1 MSEEM
6 NTSSKFNFFGVDL
19 PKIDLPK
26 IDLPKIDLPKI
37 NLPKVD
43 VPTLNMPTLN
53 MPTLNMPTL
62 NMPAVHMD
70 GVNTAIDAVKSAAK
84 DGYTSATEAAT
95 KVRNGAGH
103 TVTLVREA
111 IGV

>member
-19 PKIDLPK
+19 PKIDL
-26 IDLPKIDLPKI
+26 
-37 NLPKVD
+37 
-43 VPTLNMPTLN
+43 
-53 MPTLNMPTL
+53 PTL

-95 KVRNGAGH
+95 NVRNGAGH

>member
-1 MSEEM
+1 MKEDPMSEEM
-6 NTSSKFNFFGVDL
+6 NTSRKFNFFGVDL

-26 IDLPKIDLPKI
+26 I

-43 VPTLNMPTLN
+43 V
-53 MPTLNMPTL
+53 PTL

-84 DGYTSATEAAT
+84 DGYTTATEAAT

>member
-37 NLPKVD
+37 NLPKID
-43 VPTLNMPTLN
+43 L
-53 MPTLNMPTL
+53 PTL

>member
-19 PKIDLPK
+19 PR

-43 VPTLNMPTLN
+43 V
-53 MPTLNMPTL
+53 PTLNMPTL

>member
-26 IDLPKIDLPKI
+26 FDLPKIDL
-37 NLPKVD
+37 
-43 VPTLNMPTLN
+43 
-53 MPTLNMPTL
+53 PTL

-95 KVRNGAGH
+95 NVRNGAGH

>member
-1 MSEEM
+1 MSEER
-6 NTSSKFNFFGVDL
+6 NISSKFNLFGVDL

-26 IDLPKIDLPKI
+26 IS
-37 NLPKVD
+37 LPKVD
-43 VPTLNMPTLN
+43 V
-53 MPTLNMPTL
+53 PTLNMPTL

-84 DGYTSATEAAT
+84 DGYTTATEAAI

>member
-26 IDLPKIDLPKI
+26 IDLPKI

-43 VPTLNMPTLN
+43 V
-53 MPTLNMPTL
+53 PTLNMPTL

-84 DGYTSATEAAT
+84 DGYTTATEAAT

>member
-19 PKIDLPK
+19 PKIDLP
-26 IDLPKIDLPKI
+26 
-37 NLPKVD
+37 
-43 VPTLNMPTLN
+43 
-53 MPTLNMPTL
+53 TL

-70 GVNTAIDAVKSAAK
+70 GVNTAIGAVKSAAK
-84 DGYTSATEAAT
+84 DGYITATEAAT
-95 KVRNGAGH
+95 KVRNSAGH

>member
-43 VPTLNMPTLN
+43 V
-53 MPTLNMPTL
+53 PTLNMPTL

>member
-26 IDLPKIDLPKI
+26 IDLPKFDLPKFDLPKI
-37 NLPKVD
+37 DL
-43 VPTLNMPTLN
+43 
-53 MPTLNMPTL
+53 PTL

>member
-26 IDLPKIDLPKI
+26 FDLPKIDLPKFD
-37 NLPKVD
+37 LPKID
-43 VPTLNMPTLN
+43 L
-53 MPTLNMPTL
+53 PTL

-95 KVRNGAGH
+95 NVRNGAGH

>member
-26 IDLPKIDLPKI
+26 IDLPKFDLPKI
-37 NLPKVD
+37 DL
-43 VPTLNMPTLN
+43 
-53 MPTLNMPTL
+53 PTL

>member
-6 NTSSKFNFFGVDL
+6 NTSSRFNFFGVDL

-26 IDLPKIDLPKI
+26 IDL
-37 NLPKVD
+37 
-43 VPTLNMPTLN
+43 
-53 MPTLNMPTL
+53 PTL

-95 KVRNGAGH
+95 KVRKRCRSHGH
-103 TVTLVREA
+103 SGTRSNWRLNRILPTIDL
-111 IGV
+111 

>member
-26 IDLPKIDLPKI
+26 IDLPKIDLPKFDLPKI
-37 NLPKVD
+37 DLPKVD
-43 VPTLNMPTLN
+43 VPTLNI
-53 MPTLNMPTL
+53 PTL

>member
-1 MSEEM
+1 MKEDHMSEER
-6 NTSSKFNFFGVDL
+6 NISSKFNLFGVDL

-26 IDLPKIDLPKI
+26 IS
-37 NLPKVD
+37 LPKVD
-43 VPTLNMPTLN
+43 VPTLNMR
-53 MPTLNMPTL
+53 
-62 NMPAVHMD
+62 AVHMD

-84 DGYTSATEAAT
+84 DGYTTATEAAT

>member
-19 PKIDLPK
+19 PKIDL
-26 IDLPKIDLPKI
+26 
-37 NLPKVD
+37 
-43 VPTLNMPTLN
+43 
-53 MPTLNMPTL
+53 PTL

-103 TVTLVREA
+103 TVTLVCEA

>member
-1 MSEEM
+1 MKEDPMSEEM

-26 IDLPKIDLPKI
+26 I

-43 VPTLNMPTLN
+43 V
-53 MPTLNMPTL
+53 PTL

-84 DGYTSATEAAT
+84 DGYTTATEAAT

>member
-1 MSEEM
+1 MKEDPMSEEM

-26 IDLPKIDLPKI
+26 I

-43 VPTLNMPTLN
+43 V
-53 MPTLNMPTL
+53 PTL

>member
-26 IDLPKIDLPKI
+26 I

-43 VPTLNMPTLN
+43 V
-53 MPTLNMPTL
+53 PTLNMPTL

-84 DGYTSATEAAT
+84 DGYTTATEAAT

>member
-19 PKIDLPK
+19 PKIDLP
-26 IDLPKIDLPKI
+26 
-37 NLPKVD
+37 
-43 VPTLNMPTLN
+43 TLNL
-53 MPTLNMPTL
+53 
-62 NMPAVHMD
+62 PAVHMD

>member
-1 MSEEM
+1 MKEDHMSEET

-26 IDLPKIDLPKI
+26 FDLP
-37 NLPKVD
+37 
-43 VPTLNMPTLN
+43 TF
-53 MPTLNMPTL
+53 
-62 NMPAVHMD
+62 NMPAVHME
-70 GVNTAIDAVKSAAK
+70 GVNSAIDAVKSAAN
-84 DGYTSATEAAT
+84 DGYTTATEAAT
-95 KVRNGAGH
+95 KVRNSAGH